1 MWGLT
6 VSLTGPWLFG
16 VALTVTVLAFA
27 GLVWSWARWSGR
39 GAPAVL
45 ARAGLLALVN
55 MLVLLTAAI
64 GMNDRFGFFADWNDL
79 TGAFGLASQGS
90 PSTDGAGTGRPDA
103 AADRIADDAAVFRA
117 MPWGGLAKARVVRLA
132 VIGER
137 SRIRGTVEVTL
148 PPGYYDPRRA
158 TELFPVIEAFP
169 GYPGGPFN
177 PYSEVRSTVSAR
189 GMADAV
195 ILSPSVEIPA
205 GRDTECVNGTGNQPK
220 VETWLTED
228 LPAWALR
235 TLRVRADRESW
246 AVLGWSS
253 GGWCAAMAAM
263 LHPDRFS
270 AAIVLGGYFRPE
282 FGSLYRPFDAASP
295 QGRRYDLVALA
306 GDRPPPVSLWV
317 QTSRADH
324 VSYPTSSQFLA
335 RARAPLTVHS
345 LVLGHAGHRVGV
357 WQPLLPESLTWL
369 GRTAKGFDPRRT
381 AARRDRPAKAP
392 TGRPTGSPG
401 PGCTMHSGVSPV
413 PGAGITARHG

>member
-1 MWGLT
+1 
-6 VSLTGPWLFG
+6 
-16 VALTVTVLAFA
+16 
-27 GLVWSWARWSGR
+27 
-39 GAPAVL
+39 
-45 ARAGLLALVN
+45 
-55 MLVLLTAAI
+55 
-64 GMNDRFGFFADWNDL
+64 RFGFFADWSDL
-79 TGAFGLASQGS
+79 TGAVGLESQDS
-90 PSTDGAGTGRPDA
+90 RSADGPGGGGGAGRPDA
-103 AADRIADDAAVFRA
+103 AAGRIADDAAVFRA

-132 VIGER
+132 VTGER

-158 TELFPVIEAFP
+158 AELFPVIEAFP

-177 PYSEVRSTVSAR
+177 PYSAVRSTVTAQ

-195 ILSPSVEIPA
+195 IISPSVEIPA
-205 GRDTECVNGTGNQPK
+205 GRDTECVDGTGNQPK
-220 VETWLTED
+220 IETWLTED
-228 LPAWALR
+228 LPAWTLR

-246 AVLGWSS
+246 AALGWSS

-317 QTSRADH
+317 QTSHADH

-335 RARAPLTVHS
+335 KARAPLTVHS
-345 LVLGHAGHRVGV
+345 LVLEHAGHRVGV

-369 GRTAKGFDPRRT
+369 GRTARGFDPHRI
-381 AARRDRPAKAP
+381 AARQNMPPKAP
-392 TGRPTGSPG
+392 TASTPAHGGSGNGPSATSPTASPTTGTGPGHDGHGQPGTAPGRAPAGRPTGSPG
-401 PGCTMHSGVSPV
+401 PGGTMHDASSV
-413 PGAGITARHG
+413 PRAGTTASYG